1 MQTYVII
8 RKSHG
13 NHKQKPIIDRHQI
26 MKSKYMTNESHQTT
40 NESLQKQKKNREEIQ
55 NSQKIINEMTMSI
68 HLQIITLYLNELN
81 SPIKYIEWLNGFK
94 KKKKTFYNAACE
106 RFKSD
111 VRT

>member
-55 NSQKIINEMTMSI
+55 NSQKIINE
-68 HLQIITLYLNELN
+68 IITLYLNELN

-94 KKKKTFYNAACE
+94 KKKKPSIMLPV
-106 RFKSD
+106 KDSSQM
-111 VRT
+111 